1 MNFKNN
7 PLLTRIAVGFV
18 AIVTVLVVVI
28 GATLIWATNSIVQY
42 SYMEKAT
49 LTAQELVQN
58 IDVTAYEELAK
69 NPEEGALYYE
79 LQEQLTLML
88 EHNPITYIY
97 VAGPPK
103 AGEEKATTLVDAGD
117 LNSDDTYAI
126 GEPIDGV
133 YYDKIVEGFEQH
145 GSFSEH
151 DYMDE
156 LGDLISSYVPLEN
169 KNGEVFALLGVDDS
183 LVSISSIQK
192 RALEALMP
200 VVFTVIVVLSAV
212 IMACLGVYLY
222 KLLSPISSMRE
233 ATFSLQKGDLRTAE
247 NTMAR
252 VNLSKNTSIT
262 LFGRTYHLAI
272 TALKGMIQRLYR
284 VGGDVTNATYAMNDV
299 ANTIETSTAQLG
311 DSMTMIDKQV
321 QHQHALSADMLQ
333 SMDTMSQQI
342 MTVTTEVQNAVTHL
356 RETAQLIERST
367 HHTAAVSTNVQHM
380 SETVEATAHDVETL
394 GERYRDI
401 EAIVDVIQGVADQTN
416 LLALNASIE
425 AARAGEHGKG
435 FTVVAE
441 EVKKLAQQTKY
452 STDDIRQHINSFKQM
467 TETVLTNMQS
477 TTTQVTKGAEEV
489 QSISEELSHILVET
503 DHVMQNVQSVV
514 QTTETIQQTAKDVSY
529 SITQSTAAGEVVVTS
544 LHDVHNTS
552 VLQQQS
558 VNKLHET
565 CEQLT
570 ETVKLFEETLQQ
582 YNV

>member
-1 MNFKNN
+1 MSFKNN

-58 IDVTAYEELAK
+58 IDVSAYEQLAK
-69 NPEEGALYYE
+69 NPEENALYYE

-103 AGEEKATTLVDAGD
+103 EGEEHATTLVDAGD
-117 LNSDDTYAI
+117 LNSGDTYAI

-133 YYDKIVEGFEQH
+133 YYDKIVSEFEKE
-145 GSFSEH
+145 GSFSEY
-151 DYMDE
+151 DYME
-156 LGDLISSYVPLEN
+156 EFGDLISSYVPLEN

-183 LVSISSIQK
+183 LVSMSSIQK

-200 VVFTVIVVLSAV
+200 VVLTIIVVLSAV
-212 IMACLGVYLY
+212 IMACLGLYLY
-222 KLLSPISSMRE
+222 NLLSPISSMRE

-247 NTMAR
+247 NTIAS

-284 VGGDVTNATYAMNDV
+284 VGGDVTNATDAMNDV

-311 DSMTMIDKQV
+311 DSMTMINNQV
-321 QHQHALSADMLQ
+321 QHQHKLSANMLQ
-333 SMDTMSQQI
+333 SMDMMSQQI
-342 MTVTTEVQNAVTHL
+342 TTITTEVQNAVTHL
-356 RETAQLIERST
+356 HETAQLIERST
-367 HHTAAVSTNVQHM
+367 HHTASVSTNVQHM
-380 SETVEATAHDVETL
+380 SETVEATAHNVEAL

-441 EVKKLAQQTKY
+441 EVKKLAQQTKH
-452 STDDIRQHINSFKQM
+452 STDDIRQHIDSFKEM
-467 TETVLTNMQS
+467 TESVLTNMQS

-514 QTTETIQQTAKDVSY
+514 QTTETIQQTAKDVSR
-529 SITQSTAAGEVVVTS
+529 SITESTAAGEVVVTS
-544 LHDVHNTS
+544 LQDVHNTS
-552 VLQQQS
+552 LLQQQT
-558 VNKLHET
+558 VEKLHET

-582 YNV
+582 YKV

>member
-1 MNFKNN
+1 MSFKNN

-58 IDVTAYEELAK
+58 IDVSAYEQLAK
-69 NPEEGALYYE
+69 NPEENALYYE

-103 AGEEKATTLVDAGD
+103 EGEEHATTLVDAGD
-117 LNSDDTYAI
+117 LNSGDTYAI

-133 YYDKIVEGFEQH
+133 YYDKIVSEFEKA
-145 GSFSEH
+145 GSFSEY
-151 DYMDE
+151 DYME
-156 LGDLISSYVPLEN
+156 EFGDLISSYVPLEN

-183 LVSISSIQK
+183 LVSMSSIQK

-200 VVFTVIVVLSAV
+200 VVLTIIVVLSAV
-212 IMACLGVYLY
+212 IMACLGLYLY
-222 KLLSPISSMRE
+222 NLLSPISSMRE

-247 NTMAR
+247 NTIAS

-284 VGGDVTNATYAMNDV
+284 VGGDVTNATDAMNDV

-311 DSMTMIDKQV
+311 DSMTMINNQV
-321 QHQHALSADMLQ
+321 QHQHKLSANMLQ

-342 MTVTTEVQNAVTHL
+342 TTITTEVQKAVTHL
-356 RETAQLIERST
+356 HETAQLIERST
-367 HHTAAVSTNVQHM
+367 HHTASVSTNVQHM
-380 SETVEATAHDVETL
+380 SATVEATAHDVETL

-441 EVKKLAQQTKY
+441 EVKKLAQQTKH
-452 STDDIRQHINSFKQM
+452 STDDIRQHIDRFKEM

-514 QTTETIQQTAKDVSY
+514 QTTETIQQTAKDVSR
-529 SITQSTAAGEVVVTS
+529 SITESTAAGEVVVTS
-544 LHDVHNTS
+544 LQDVHNTS
-552 VLQQQS
+552 LLQQQT
-558 VNKLHET
+558 VEKLHET

-582 YNV
+582 YKV

>member
-18 AIVTVLVVVI
+18 AIVTVLVLVI

-58 IDVTAYEELAK
+58 IDVAAYEQLAK
-69 NPEEGALYYE
+69 NPEEGALYYN

-103 AGEEKATTLVDAGD
+103 DGEEEATTLVDAGD

-133 YYDKIVEGFEQH
+133 YYDKIVEGFEKQ
-145 GSFSEH
+145 GSFSEY
-151 DYMDE
+151 DYMNDY
-156 LGDLISSYVPLEN
+156 GDLISSYVPLEN
-169 KNGEVFALLGVDDS
+169 ENGEVFALLGVDDS

-200 VVFTVIVVLSAV
+200 VVLTVIVVLSAV

-222 KLLSPISSMRE
+222 KLLSPIGSMRE

-247 NTMAR
+247 HTMAS

-284 VGGDVTNATYAMNDV
+284 VGGDVTNATDAMNDV

-311 DSMTMIDKQV
+311 DSMTMINNQV
-321 QHQHALSADMLQ
+321 QHQHKLSANMLQ

-342 MTVTTEVQNAVTHL
+342 TTITTEVQNAVTHL
-356 RETAQLIERST
+356 HETAQLIERST
-367 HHTAAVSTNVQHM
+367 HHTASVSTNVQHM
-380 SETVEATAHDVETL
+380 SETVEATAHNVEAL

-441 EVKKLAQQTKY
+441 EVKKLAQQTKH
-452 STDDIRQHINSFKQM
+452 STDDIRQHIDSFKQM
-467 TETVLTNMQS
+467 TESVLTNMQS

-489 QSISEELSHILVET
+489 QSISEELAHILVET

-514 QTTETIQQTAKDVSY
+514 QTTETIQQTAKDVSH
-529 SITQSTAAGEVVVTS
+529 SITQSTAAGEVVVMS
-544 LHDVHNTS
+544 LQDVHNTS
-552 VLQQQS
+552 LLQQRT
-558 VNKLHET
+558 VEKLHET

-582 YNV
+582 YKV